1 MQIVEHPCDLW
12 SWGSNFRFMGESFQD
27 YSEFLGKYRKS
38 AHICLSRKII
48 IASLNYLNTTWK
60 LFNIFYGSMQVYDLN
75 FYSSVFT
82 SGADLERG
90 FICIKVCVW
99 GGGGGVQ
106 ANPLW
111 IVHCTHVGLSRYLY
125 VFPCICMSSKG
136 SGKTAWEKVFRII
149 PEFRILR
156 LTFHR
161 KSSSKY

>member
-99 GGGGGVQ
+99 GGGGG
-106 ANPLW
+106 
-111 IVHCTHVGLSRYLY
+111 G
-125 VFPCICMSSKG
+125 SSKPPLDRPLHPCWFKPL
-136 SGKTAWEKVFRII
+136 SVCISMHLYEQQ
-149 PEFRILR
+149 R
-156 LTFHR
+156 LWQDCMGESFQDY
-161 KSSSKY
+161 S